1 MTDEER
7 ALATTVLR
15 RLPDEDVKRPL
26 WLWRPEMVPFVLT
39 ERRRR
44 FGVPTRDDFD
54 PEYH

>member
-1 MTDEER
+1 VTDEER

-44 FGVPTRDDFD
+44 FGVPTRDDFA